1 MESRGS
7 STAIQTHHDLDWD
20 YNRRY
25 LVRTL
30 VSKFFN
36 LHLRRGLVATPI
48 DNPRLLEKFSPV
60 FAGAEA
66 LGFTNPI
73 IRGGAVRD
81 ALQGNEVNDY
91 DLYVSRMQTKDGL
104 QLPSI
109 KEKDAPKFY
118 ENWLSKRLGISGLEA
133 HTPRI
138 TDRPY
143 LSFEVRFHGIDHAVD
158 LVINDEVLSPDMLAL
173 EADAT
178 MNGVA
183 ASRNKIA
190 AHPLFLSDSRNHI
203 FRPTCATVGNLI
215 SAPARY
221 RAKFVSR
228 DPQLKF
234 RFF

>member
-1 MESRGS
+1 LES
-7 STAIQTHHDLDWD
+7 QPP
-20 YNRRY
+20 Y

-30 VSKFFN
+30 LSKFFN
-36 LHLRRGLVATPI
+36 LHLHRGLEATTI
-48 DNPRLLEKFSPV
+48 NNSQLIEKFSPV

-73 IRGGAVRD
+73 VRGGAVRD
-81 ALQGNEVNDY
+81 ALQGNEINDY
-91 DLYVSRMQTKDGL
+91 DLYVSRMQVRDGL

-109 KEKDAPKFY
+109 KEEDASKFY
-118 ENWLSKRLGISGLEA
+118 ENWLSERLGTNGLQA
-133 HTPRI
+133 HKPRI

-143 LSFEVRFHGIDHAVD
+143 LSFEVSFPGIDNTID

-190 AHPLFLSDSRNHI
+190 AHPRFLSDSRNHI
-203 FRPTCATVGNLI
+203 FRPTCATIGNLI

-221 RAKFVSR
+221 RVKFASR
-228 DPQLKF
+228 DPKLRF
-234 RFF
+234 RLF